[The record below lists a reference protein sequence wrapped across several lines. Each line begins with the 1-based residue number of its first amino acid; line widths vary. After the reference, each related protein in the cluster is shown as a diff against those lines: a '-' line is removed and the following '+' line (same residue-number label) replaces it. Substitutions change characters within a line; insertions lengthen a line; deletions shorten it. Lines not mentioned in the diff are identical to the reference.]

1 MANWKKLAQGA
12 AGAAGAGEAL
22 NVEDVF
28 STYLYKGTGSSLGI
42 SNGIALADGV
52 GGGTS
57 TEFDGSSDYLLRTTD
72 FSNTQGSKTFTLSF
86 WVYDNIGKAG
96 TSRTIYYIFD
106 GSTYYSFQVYFL
118 SSDGYLRITGRN
130 SSGTV
135 ILDQKITTV
144 VRKKD
149 QWLHVLM
156 SFDLSDSSK
165 RHYAVNDVVGTPSNT
180 TYTNDTIAFSNGS
193 PQHSIAGSFTGG
205 TLHDGNL
212 AHFYMDYTY
221 RDLTVASNRRLFI
234 DANGGSTSPSTL
246 SALNPVIYLPMTDG
260 YSVGENIG
268 TGGDLTAYGSPTVV
282 DSGTEYL
289 SGFGQGGLVWIKSR
303 NYTYNNNLFDSER
316 GTASARYV
324 LESNSTS
331 AEGTGTFNVTTFNP
345 DGFSLGA
352 GDQVNTY
359 QGYDYASWTFRKA
372 PKFFDVVTY
381 TGNGV
386 NGRQIS
392 HNLGSNVGML
402 VVKRTDSSSDWNVWH
417 EGLGAGEYIRLNS
430 TGAKQTTAEYR
441 FGDGTNAIDP
451 TSTVFTVSNH
461 SDVNASGG
469 TYVAY
474 LFAHN
479 NSNGGF
485 GPTGDQDIIKCG
497 SFTHSTSTG
506 NDIDLGFE
514 PQWLLYKASDGTT
527 GWYLWDTMRGWGV
540 NEQSQLRA
548 DTSNAESTGSN
559 TAAGWPQI
567 TSTGFRLGT
576 NSYAGDNKTFIYVA
590 IRRGPMAVPESAT
603 DVFAIDTQTS
613 GTPNCTSGFVTD
625 AATRFYLLGS
635 SSYPQISSRLTSG
648 KYLKTSSTA
657 TEVSLSSWQW
667 DMMDGYGDNIGGT
680 TTDLVSHMWRRA
692 PNFFDVVAYTGSA
705 SSGNN
710 YAGQTLNHN
719 LGAVPE
725 MMWVKRRQNASS
737 WVVYHKDLNVNGD
750 NAPETDYIVLNS
762 NGAAADFYGYWDD
775 TAPTDTTFTLGSSNE
790 VNNGNETYIAYL
802 FASLAG
808 VSKVG
813 SYTGNGGTQTI
824 DCGFSN
830 GAKFVL
836 IKRTSDL
843 GDWHVWD
850 TERGIVTGNDPFLEL
865 NTNNAENSS
874 YDSIDPH
881 SSGFTINNTI
891 NTLIN
896 GNGNSYIFY
905 AIAA

>member
-12 AGAAGAGEAL
+12 AGAAGGAGL

-28 STYLYKGTGSSLGI
+28 STYLYTGTGSNQTI
-42 SNGIALADGV
+42 TNGIDL
-52 GGGTS
+52 S
-57 TEFDGSSDYLLRTTD
+57 TE
-72 FSNTQGSKTFTLSF
+72 
-86 WVYDNIGKAG
+86 
-96 TSRTIYYIFD
+96 
-106 GSTYYSFQVYFL
+106 
-118 SSDGYLRITGRN
+118 
-130 SSGTV
+130 
-135 ILDQKITTV
+135 
-144 VRKKD
+144 
-149 QWLHVLM
+149 
-156 SFDLSDSSK
+156 
-165 RHYAVNDVVGTPSNT
+165 
-180 TYTNDTIAFSNGS
+180 
-193 PQHSIAGSFTGG
+193 GG
-205 TLHDGNL
+205 
-212 AHFYMDYTY
+212 M
-221 RDLTVASNRRLFI
+221 
-234 DANGGSTSPSTL
+234 
-246 SALNPVIYLPMTDG
+246 
-260 YSVGENIG
+260 
-268 TGGDLTAYGSPTVV
+268 
-282 DSGTEYL
+282 
-289 SGFGQGGLVWIKSR
+289 VWIKSR

-324 LESNSTS
+324 LESNSTN
-331 AEGTGTFNVTTFNP
+331 AEGTGTFNVTTFNT

-359 QGYDYASWTFRKA
+359 QGYDYCSWTFRKA

-497 SFTHSTSTG
+497 SFTVNSSG
-506 NDIDLGFE
+506 WSVDLGFE
-514 PQWLLYKASDGTT
+514 PQWVMIKKSSGTSDWGIVDNMRS
-527 GWYLWDTMRGWGV
+527 WDTLSGTGD
-540 NEQSQLRA
+540 NASQLRA
-548 DTSNAESTGSN
+548 NLSNAENRETYPRITATGFN
-559 TAAGWPQI
+559 HEGAAGWL
-567 TSTGFRLGT
+567 TSGQD
-576 NSYAGDNKTFIYVA
+576 YIYMA

-603 DVFAIDTQTS
+603 DVFAIDTRYSQNS
-613 GTPNCTSGFVTD
+613 LPSWQSGFVTD
-625 AATRFYLLGS
+625 LAISKRTTGSDTYVYDRLRQGKELAANAS
-635 SSYPQISSRLTSG
+635 SSEASASQRNFDHMDGWGEITSA
-648 KYLKTSSTA
+648 SST
-657 TEVSLSSWQW
+657 EYSW
-667 DMMDGYGDNIGGT
+667 
-680 TTDLVSHMWRRA
+680 MWKRA
-692 PNFFDVVAYTGSA
+692 PNYFDVVTY
-705 SSGNN
+705 SGNST
-710 YAGQTLNHN
+710 AGRTVSHN
-719 LGAVPE
+719 LGVKPE
-725 MMWVKRRQNASS
+725 MIWVKARSEAQGWA
-737 WVVYHKDLNVNGD
+737 VYHSALGATKGINLNLS
-750 NAPETDYIVLNS
+750 NAAGTTSIYWNDTEPTASNFTLNTTWNS
-762 NGAAADFYGYWDD
+762 N
-775 TAPTDTTFTLGSSNE
+775 NQ
-790 VNNGNETYIAYL
+790 NYIAYL
-802 FASLAG
+802 FASLDG
-808 VSKVG
+808 ISKVG

-843 GDWHVWD
+843 GDWHFWD

-865 NTNNAENSS
+865 NTNDAQNSS

-905 AIAA
+905 AIA